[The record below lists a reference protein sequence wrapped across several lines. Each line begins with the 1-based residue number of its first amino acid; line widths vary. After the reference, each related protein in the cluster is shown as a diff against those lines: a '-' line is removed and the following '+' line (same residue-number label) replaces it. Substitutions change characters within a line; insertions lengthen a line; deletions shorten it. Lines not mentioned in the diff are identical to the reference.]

1 MKFAESGH
9 MSERLGAEIHSYQL
23 ALVDDASAEGPHA
36 HVSRTVKVRSASRP
50 SFWSYSLRMEK
61 NMEFFCKFDNI
72 KNYPFGVQSCS
83 FSFGLTGPANKLT
96 KLNSVLSLHPSV
108 ENMNIGQYEI
118 LNWTMETKTTHSNQ
132 TVVIVTMNLTRYF
145 TNMVVSL

>member
-1 MKFAESGH
+1 MDFYFVKREINLYNR
-9 MSERLGAEIHSYQL
+9 RLYVKKSSPFLSDGRDVLNVTELYDGSNTP
-23 ALVDDASAEGPHA
+23 LV
-36 HVSRTVKVRSASRP
+36 
-50 SFWSYSLRMEK
+50 YYMEK